1 MTRWVAVRNFPASDF
16 QIGAET
22 LSLQIRQE
30 NEPLKSRRGLFLPTI
45 PNSDNPTRMPTET
58 LSPIE
63 EQLRALIRLQHVDSR
78 IDQITK
84 LQGDL
89 PDEIRDLEDEKAGLI
104 TRIDNSKKE
113 AQDAEV
119 QRKKLKMDIAECEGL
134 IRKYEEQQLQV
145 RNNREYDA
153 LTKEIEAQRQRIT
166 GALENIEE
174 LSTTDTD
181 NEAAVEAAHERLKEL
196 DGLLIDKQEELE
208 QVVADT
214 ESEQA
219 SFQKQRKKATKA
231 IDERYLRGYER
242 LRTRMRDGRAVVP
255 IERGAAGGYAVPPQ
269 RQVEVRRRNRIIV
282 SEHDGRIIVDDVLY
296 REVTGEMKF

>member
-1 MTRWVAVRNFPASDF
+1 MT
-16 QIGAET
+16 
-22 LSLQIRQE
+22 
-30 NEPLKSRRGLFLPTI
+30 
-45 PNSDNPTRMPTET
+45 TET

-63 EQLRALIRLQHVDSR
+63 EQLRALIRLQHIDSR

-113 AQDAEV
+113 AQDGDV
-119 QRKKLKMDIAECEGL
+119 QRKKLKLDIAECEGL

-166 GALENIEE
+166 AATEQIAD
-174 LSTTDTD
+174 LSTHDEVSVD
-181 NEAAVEAAHERLKEL
+181 AVEAAHVRLKEL
-196 DGLLIDKQEELE
+196 DELLVAKREELE

-219 SFQKQRKKATKA
+219 GFQKQRTKAMKA

-242 LRTRMRDGRAVVP
+242 LRMRMRDGRAVVP

-282 SEHDGRIIVDDVLY
+282 SEHDGRIIVDDILY
-296 REVTGEMKF
+296 REVTDTMKF